1 MHSGSHTELVSVSNS
16 LSLASVLLYK
26 LLYYNNTMKNIKN
39 KLFSNEPVE
48 IGTESG
54 YDNYIM
60 AIESSCDETACAIVK
75 NGREVVANVV
85 ASQIK
90 THAQFGGVIPEI
102 AAREHLDAINVVI
115 NEAFKQAKEN
125 ANINPQDITAFAG
138 TVGPGLVGCLL
149 VGLNATKTLA
159 LTYDK
164 PFIGVNHLN
173 AHLCG
178 NYIDTDLKPPYM
190 ALLISGGHTQIIDVK
205 SYSEQE
211 ILGETIDDAVGEAY
225 DKVARL
231 IGLPYPG
238 GPRLD
243 KLAQE
248 GNPKAF
254 KLPEGKVDGYNFSF
268 SGLKTAVLRLVKSFD
283 EVPVNDVCASFQET
297 VSSTLLKK
305 LKKALEEKGYNQVVI
320 AGGVAAN
327 SEIRRK
333 IFALENEGYK
343 VFAPPMKYCTDNAA
357 MVASCAY
364 FNTNTF
370 DDVNTEV
377 FSRVSTL
384 RS

>member
-1 MHSGSHTELVSVSNS
+1 MEKKS
-16 LSLASVLLYK
+16 
-26 LLYYNNTMKNIKN
+26 
-39 KLFSNEPVE
+39 LFSGKSVN
-48 IGTESG
+48 IGPESG
-54 YDNYIM
+54 QDNYIM

-75 NGREVVANVV
+75 NGREVISNIV

-90 THAQFGGVIPEI
+90 THEKFGGVIPEI
-102 AAREHLDAINVVI
+102 AAREHLDSINVVVQ
-115 NEAFKQAKEN
+115 EAFDQSGLKPE
-125 ANINPQDITAFAG
+125 DITAFAG

-159 LTYDK
+159 LVHDK

-173 AHLCG
+173 AHLCA
-178 NYIDTDLKPPYM
+178 NYIDTDLKPPFM
-190 ALLISGGHTQIIDVK
+190 ALLVSGGHTQIIDVE
-205 SYSEQE
+205 SYSKQT
-211 ILGETIDDAVGEAY
+211 IIGETIDDAVGEAY

-254 KLPEGKVDGYNFSF
+254 ELPEGKVDGYNFSF

-283 EVPVNDVCASFQET
+283 GQELPVNDICASFQEC
-297 VSSTLLKK
+297 VSKTLVKK
-305 LKKALEEKGYNQVVI
+305 LRKAVLERGYNQVVI

-327 SEIRRK
+327 SEIRK
-333 IFALENEGYK
+333 K
-343 VFAPPMKYCTDNAA
+343 VFDLEKEGFRVCAPPMKYCTDNAS

-370 DDVNTEV
+370 DDVDVEV
-377 FSRVSTL
+377 FSRVK
-384 RS
+384 

>member
-1 MHSGSHTELVSVSNS
+1 
-16 LSLASVLLYK
+16 
-26 LLYYNNTMKNIKN
+26 MKNTKY

-48 IGTESG
+48 IGPDSG

-60 AIESSCDETACAIVK
+60 AIESSCDETACSIVK
-75 NGREVVANVV
+75 NGRVVIANVV

-102 AAREHLDAINVVI
+102 AAREHMDSINIVI
-115 NEAFKQAKEN
+115 EEAFKQAKEN
-125 ANINPQDITAFAG
+125 ANLNPSDITAFAG

-149 VGLNATKTLA
+149 VGLNAAKTLA

-178 NYIDTDLKPPYM
+178 NYLDTDLKPPFM
-190 ALLISGGHTQIIDVK
+190 ALLVSGGHTQIIDVE
-205 SYSEQE
+205 SYSKQT

-238 GPRLD
+238 GPKLD

-248 GNPKAF
+248 GNPKAY
-254 KLPEGKVDGYNFSF
+254 KLPESKVDGYNFSF
-268 SGLKTAVLRLVKSFD
+268 SGLKTAVLRLVKSFEAPPRPLRERED
-283 EVPVNDVCASFQET
+283 FLSEQSKLRKAGEGSKTLPVADICASFQET
-297 VSSTLLKK
+297 VSSTLLHK
-305 LKKALEEKGYNQVVI
+305 LKKALENSGYKQVVI

-333 IFALENEGYK
+333 IFNLENDGYK

-377 FSRVSTL
+377 FSRVK
-384 RS
+384 

>member
-1 MHSGSHTELVSVSNS
+1 
-16 LSLASVLLYK
+16 
-26 LLYYNNTMKNIKN
+26 MKMIKN
-39 KLFSNEPVE
+39 TLFSETPVKVGE
-48 IGTESG
+48 ESG

-85 ASQIK
+85 ATQIK

-102 AAREHLDAINVVI
+102 AAREHMDSINIVI
-115 NEAFKQAKEN
+115 EEAFKQAREN
-125 ANINPQDITAFAG
+125 AGISPNGITAFAG

-149 VGLNATKTLA
+149 VGLNAAKTLA
-159 LTYDK
+159 LVYDK

-173 AHLCG
+173 AHLCA
-178 NYIDTDLKPPYM
+178 NYLDTDLKPPFM
-190 ALLISGGHTQIIDVK
+190 ALLVSGGHTQIIDVK

-211 ILGETIDDAVGEAY
+211 IIGETIDDAVGEAY

-238 GPRLD
+238 GPKLD
-243 KLAQE
+243 KMAQE
-248 GNPKAF
+248 GNPKAYI
-254 KLPEGKVDGYNFSF
+254 LPKAKVGEYDFSF

-283 EVPVNDVCASFQET
+283 GQELPIKDICASFQEC
-297 VSSTLLKK
+297 VSSTLVKK
-305 LKKALEEKGYNQVVI
+305 VKKALENSGYNQVVI

-327 SEIRRK
+327 SEIRK
-333 IFALENEGYK
+333 KMFALENDGYK

-370 DDVNTEV
+370 DDINVEV
-377 FSRVSTL
+377 FSRVK
-384 RS
+384 

>member
-1 MHSGSHTELVSVSNS
+1 
-16 LSLASVLLYK
+16 
-26 LLYYNNTMKNIKN
+26 MKNIKN
-39 KLFSNEPVE
+39 KLFSKEPVT
-48 IGTESG
+48 IGPESG

-75 NGREVVANVV
+75 NGREVIANVV

-102 AAREHLDAINVVI
+102 AAREHLDSINIVI
-115 NEAFKQAKEN
+115 EEAFKQAKEN
-125 ANINPQDITAFAG
+125 ANINPEDITAFAG

-149 VGLNATKTLA
+149 VGLNAAKTLA

-178 NYIDTDLKPPYM
+178 NYIDTDLKPPFM
-190 ALLISGGHTQIIDVK
+190 ALLVSGGHTQIIDVK
-205 SYSEQE
+205 SYSEQT
-211 ILGETIDDAVGEAY
+211 IIGETVDDAVGEAY

-238 GPRLD
+238 GPKLD

-248 GNPKAF
+248 GNPHAF
-254 KLPEGKVDGYNFSF
+254 KLPEARVDGYNFSF
-268 SGLKTAVLRLVKSFD
+268 SGLKTAVLRLVKSFKD
-283 EVPVNDVCASFQET
+283 KSLPCPNDGEHIAEVELPVKDICASFQET
-297 VSSTLLKK
+297 VSSTLLHK
-305 LKKALEEKGYNQVVI
+305 LKKAIEASGYKQVVI

-327 SEIRRK
+327 SEKKKK
-333 IFALENEGYK
+333 IFNLENEGYK

-377 FSRVSTL
+377 FSRVK
-384 RS
+384 

>member
-1 MHSGSHTELVSVSNS
+1 MDKKT
-16 LSLASVLLYK
+16 
-26 LLYYNNTMKNIKN
+26 
-39 KLFSNEPVE
+39 LFSEKSIK
-48 IGTESG
+48 IGPDSG

-75 NGREVVANVV
+75 NGREVVANIV

-90 THAQFGGVIPEI
+90 THEKFGGVIPEI
-102 AAREHLDAINVVI
+102 AAREHLDAINVVVQ
-115 NEAFKQAKEN
+115 EAFDQSGLT
-125 ANINPQDITAFAG
+125 PSDITAFAG

-149 VGLNATKTLA
+149 VGLNAAKTLA
-159 LTYDK
+159 LTHDK

-173 AHLCG
+173 AHLCA
-178 NYIDTDLKPPYM
+178 NYIDTELKPPFM
-190 ALLISGGHTQIIDVK
+190 ALLVSGGHTQIIDVE
-205 SYSEQE
+205 SYSKQT
-211 ILGETIDDAVGEAY
+211 IIGETIDDAVGEAY

-243 KLAQE
+243 KLAQV

-254 KLPEGKVDGYNFSF
+254 ELPEGKVDGYNFSF

-283 EVPVNDVCASFQET
+283 GKELPVNDICASFQEC
-297 VSSTLLKK
+297 VSKTLVKK
-305 LKKALEEKGYNQVVI
+305 LKKALQERGYNQVVI

-327 SEIRRK
+327 SEIRK
-333 IFALENEGYK
+333 KVFALENEGYH
-343 VFAPPMKYCTDNAA
+343 VCAPAMKYCTDNAS

-370 DDVNTEV
+370 DDIDVEV
-377 FSRVSTL
+377 FSRA
-384 RS
+384 